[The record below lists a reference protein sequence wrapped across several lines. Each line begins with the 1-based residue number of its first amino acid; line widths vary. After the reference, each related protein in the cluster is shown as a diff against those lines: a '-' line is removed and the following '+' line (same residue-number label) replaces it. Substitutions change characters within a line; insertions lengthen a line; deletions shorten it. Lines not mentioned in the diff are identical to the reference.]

1 MPQIH
6 VLSTHLVN
14 KIAAG
19 EVIER
24 PASVVKE
31 LVENALD
38 SGARRVEIAIEDGGK
53 KLIQV
58 SDDGCGMDREN
69 LRLAF
74 TPHATSKI
82 RSDEDLFEIA
92 TMGFRGEALASV
104 ASVSHAKIRTR
115 AEGEDAG
122 WEVEAS
128 GETVGE
134 PKPTA
139 ASRGTTVTIRDLF
152 FNTPA
157 RRKFMRTA
165 STEIGHITEQLARV
179 ALPRPQV
186 AFRLTHNGRVVHN
199 LPAAGSTRQRIAD
212 LFGTEL
218 AEGLLAIRP
227 RNGEVSVQG
236 YLAPPSLA
244 RSSSKWQYFF
254 LNGRYVRDRL
264 LAHALREAYRGRL
277 DSSRSPVVM
286 VFIEID
292 PAEVDVNVHP
302 TKIEVRFRNSQLVHG
317 SVLGAL
323 KDTLNASPA
332 AAGPEAE
339 FTVEDFPNP
348 LASETD
354 GSSPEDARKQS
365 LREAM
370 AEFFKKAPK
379 PQPRLGF
386 DSPGNVEHTAPYSP
400 AGGTY
405 HRDQPT
411 PARGEPL
418 PAHNRAVRADAPPTV
433 EPARPQHRP
442 TPAPEAAET
451 PGAEPPSEPASLQPT
466 PEADRPSR
474 ARPLLQVH
482 NSYIV
487 AQTGEGLAI
496 VDQHALHE
504 RICYNEFSSRLA
516 DGGLASQRLL
526 IPETVRVTGQ
536 EEALLDEHAE
546 LLGRL
551 GIEVESFGPNTAAI
565 QAFPSLLTERRV
577 QAAAFLR
584 ELLDELSEDDT
595 VSEERLLEKVLS
607 MMACKA
613 AVKAGDPLTMDEMAD
628 LLARAEALEKR
639 ESCPHGRPTTLT
651 LTLREL
657 EKQFKRS

>member
-1 MPQIH
+1 MPEIH

-38 SGARRVEIAIEDGGK
+38 SGATRVEIAIEDGGK

-69 LRLAF
+69 LSLAF

-92 TMGFRGEALASV
+92 TMGFRGEALASI
-104 ASVSHAKIRTR
+104 ASISHAKIRSR

-122 WEVEAS
+122 WEIEAS
-128 GETVGE
+128 GETVGD

-186 AFRLTHNGRVVHN
+186 AFRLTHNGRVVHH
-199 LPAAGSTRQRIAD
+199 LPAAESTRQRIAD
-212 LFGTEL
+212 LFGSEL
-218 AEGLLAIRP
+218 AEGLLAVKP
-227 RNGEVSVQG
+227 RNGEVSVRG
-236 YLAPPSLA
+236 YAGPPSLA

-292 PAEVDVNVHP
+292 PGEVDVNVHP

-323 KDTLNASPA
+323 RDTLNASPA
-332 AAGPEAE
+332 SAGPEAK
-339 FTVEDFPNP
+339 FTAED
-348 LASETD
+348 LSDDQTD
-354 GSSPEDARKQS
+354 SPDDARKQS

-386 DSPGNVEHTAPYSP
+386 NAPGGRDHTAPYPP
-400 AGGTY
+400 AGGSVRNDRPAPRPPEAPLHNRSATPEPADAA
-405 HRDQPT
+405 HPPTSPEMPGDVPHPQPAGDELAR
-411 PARGEPL
+411 PAR
-418 PAHNRAVRADAPPTV
+418 
-433 EPARPQHRP
+433 
-442 TPAPEAAET
+442 
-451 PGAEPPSEPASLQPT
+451 SM
-466 PEADRPSR
+466 
-474 ARPLLQVH
+474 RPLLQVH

-487 AQTGEGLAI
+487 AQTADGVVI

-504 RICYNEFSSRLA
+504 RICYNDFSRRLA
-516 DGGLASQRLL
+516 NGGLNTQRLL

-536 EEALLDEHAE
+536 EEALLGEHAE
-546 LLGRL
+546 LLRRL

-565 QAFPSLLTERRV
+565 QAFPTLLTERRV
-577 QAAAFLR
+577 QAASFLR
-584 ELLDELSEDDT
+584 ELLDELSDDGT
-595 VSEERLLEKVLS
+595 VSEERLLEKVLA
-607 MMACKA
+607 MMACKS
-613 AVKAGDPLTMDEMAD
+613 AVKAGDPLTPEEMAD
-628 LLARAEALEKR
+628 LLARSDALDKR

-657 EKQFKRS
+657 EKQFKRT

>member
-38 SGARRVEIAIEDGGK
+38 SGATRVEIAVEDGGR

-58 SDDGCGMDREN
+58 SDDGCGMNREN
-69 LRLAF
+69 LALAF

-92 TMGFRGEALASV
+92 TMGFRGEALASI
-104 ASVSHAKIRTR
+104 ASIAHARIRTR

-128 GETVGE
+128 GQTVGD

-157 RRKFMRTA
+157 RRKFMRAA

-179 ALPRPQV
+179 ALPRPQL
-186 AFRLTHNGRVVHN
+186 AFRLTHNGRVVHH

-212 LFGTEL
+212 LFGSEL

-227 RNGEVSVQG
+227 RHGEVSVQG
-236 YLAPPSLA
+236 YAAPPSLA

-277 DSSRSPVVM
+277 DSSRSPMVM

-292 PAEVDVNVHP
+292 PGEVDVNVHP

-332 AAGPEAE
+332 SAGPEAK
-339 FTVEDFPNP
+339 FAAEDLPAP
-348 LASETD
+348 EVD
-354 GSSPEDARKQS
+354 SPDDARKQS

-386 DSPGNVEHTAPYSP
+386 NAPGDRDHTAPYPP
-400 AGGTY
+400 AGDKARNDRPASGPLAPPFAS
-405 HRDQPT
+405 RSANRQP
-411 PARGEPL
+411 A
-418 PAHNRAVRADAPPTV
+418 ADAPPPTSPQPPAEAGRV
-433 EPARPQHRP
+433 AADGLTRPAR
-442 TPAPEAAET
+442 
-451 PGAEPPSEPASLQPT
+451 SM
-466 PEADRPSR
+466 
-474 ARPLLQVH
+474 RPLLQVH
-482 NSYIV
+482 NAYIV
-487 AQTGEGLAI
+487 AQTAEGVVI

-504 RICYNEFSSRLA
+504 RICYNDFSRRLA
-516 DGGLASQRLL
+516 GGGLNTQRLL

-536 EEALLDEHAE
+536 EEALLEEHAG

-551 GIEVESFGPNTAAI
+551 GIEVESFGPSTAAI
-565 QAFPSLLTERRV
+565 QAFPTLLTERRV
-577 QAAAFLR
+577 QAANFLR
-584 ELLDELSEDDT
+584 ELLDELSDDDT
-595 VSEERLLEKVLS
+595 VTEERLLEKVLA

-613 AVKAGDPLTMDEMAD
+613 AVKAGDPLTVEEMAD
-628 LLARAEALEKR
+628 LLARADTLDKR